1 MIRGNRMS
9 CRRFV
14 SHGVSAFVLA
24 LLAVLVSR
32 QVVFAQESAAAG
44 KVIPTERILF
54 GTQAASNGALYQGA
68 GWQASEE
75 RFARTGEQA
84 ELLLA
89 LDTQRDAVLDFQLA
103 NPHGRS
109 YVKVNLNGHDLGFWS
124 NEISGDQDWQ
134 YHKKM
139 VLPRRALSREG
150 VNRLVL
156 ILATPK
162 TNVAP
167 PQGLPIMN
175 IAIKSI
181 DLDGEFRG
189 LESRDVVFSFRV
201 NKGREMGQTCLYHL
215 TGWVYVREKETQ
227 GQEVYVQFEKPDG
240 SVSRFLTAPS
250 RRLDVGKGFGNPL
263 YNHAGFA
270 AALFLPASLN
280 IGDCTIR
287 LLVRNGSGT
296 FKSAVWRDWKRGVL
310 ELTRPSLFIV
320 VNWLLVILT
329 FIVLLGAI
337 ARDRSLLVKPS
348 IMAIIFFHIM
358 CQWGAALH
366 AGRVEYLLPQP
377 WIFVLLSHGF
387 PIIGLAVSLLSG
399 RGGARETWQRITSQE
414 ATDLSGKRRALSF
427 LALFFVLF
435 MVVYLSQVP
444 LRNTG
449 LYNILFS
456 DTSSA
461 EVALARERSVNL
473 LPNPLLRYG
482 HNIMMA
488 VFAPLLAVLA
498 MQLMLAHWR
507 RRSRLRAAFYLG
519 CLVAILAAA
528 SISGAR
534 SYSAYTF
541 MLIFFA
547 WLLQKGFPI
556 KPVQF
561 ILAVIVILTLPTM
574 LTILREGRA
583 LTVKGFISY
592 LGGHTLKRVVIVP
605 METGLQHVHY
615 AQTHGAF
622 GMQAIPRLAKTKG
635 IKPLKVPLFIS
646 KVYYGNPLE
655 TTTSNTS
662 YVYAYYSYFGLIA
675 FVPCLLGLWLLDLSL
690 LVYRRLSANL
700 LLACVACVAIAANK
714 FSGTEYTIGLFTFG
728 FVFLLLVGW
737 AVDRA
742 VGKMESFFKSKDD
755 KGSLRQV

>member
-1 MIRGNRMS
+1 MIQMKRMS
-9 CRRFV
+9 CRHFIYR
-14 SHGVSAFVLA
+14 GVSAFALA
-24 LLAVLVSR
+24 LLAVLVSS
-32 QVVFAQESAAAG
+32 QVVFAQESAGA
-44 KVIPTERILF
+44 KKLIPTERILF

-84 ELLLA
+84 ELLLP
-89 LDTQRDAVLDFQLA
+89 LDPQRDAVLDFQLA
-103 NPHGRS
+103 YPHGRS
-109 YVKVNLNGHDLGFWS
+109 YVRANLNGHDLGYWS
-124 NEISGDQDWQ
+124 NEISGDQAWQ

-139 VLPRRALSREG
+139 VLPRQAVAREG

-156 ILATPK
+156 TLAAPK
-162 TNVAP
+162 AAAAP
-167 PQGLPIMN
+167 LQGLPIMS

-181 DLDGEFRG
+181 DLDGESRG
-189 LESRDVVFSFRV
+189 LESRDVIFSLRI
-201 NKGREMGQTCLYHL
+201 NKGRGEGQFRLRLYHL
-215 TGWVYVREKETQ
+215 SGWAYVREKETQ

-240 SVSRFLTAPS
+240 SVSRYLTTAME
-250 RRLDVGKGFGNPL
+250 RRGIGKGFGNPL

-270 AALFLPASLN
+270 AAVFLPASLN
-280 IGDCTIR
+280 IDDCTIR
-287 LLVRNGSGT
+287 LLVRNKSGT
-296 FKSAVWRDWKRGVL
+296 FKSAMWRDWQRGAW
-310 ELTRPSLFIV
+310 ELARPSVFVV

-329 FIVLLGAI
+329 FIVLLAAI

-348 IMAIIFFHIM
+348 IMAVLFFHMM

-366 AGRVEYLLPQP
+366 AGRVEFLLPQP

-399 RGGARETWQRITSQE
+399 RGGARETWRRITSQE
-414 ATDLSGKRRALSF
+414 ATGLAGKRRALAL

-444 LRNTG
+444 LRSTG

-461 EVALARERSVNL
+461 EAALARERSVNL

-498 MQLMLAHWR
+498 MQLMLVHWR

-519 CLVAILAAA
+519 CLVAVLAAA

-622 GMQAIPRLAKTKG
+622 GMQAIPRLARAKG
-635 IKPLKVPLFIS
+635 IKPLKVPLLIS
-646 KVYYGNPLE
+646 KVYSGNPLE

-742 VGKMESFFKSKDD
+742 VGQMESLAKKK
-755 KGSLRQV
+755 KG

>member
-1 MIRGNRMS
+1 MIQGEKMS
-9 CRRFV
+9 CRQVV
-14 SHGVSAFVLA
+14 SHGVSAFVLT
-24 LLAVLVSR
+24 LLAVLVSDKA
-32 QVVFAQESAAAG
+32 VFAQESASEK

-54 GTQAASNGALYQGA
+54 GTQVESNGELYQGA
-68 GWQASEE
+68 GWHPSEE
-75 RFARTGEQA
+75 RFARTREQA
-84 ELLLA
+84 ELLLP
-89 LDTQRDAVLDFQLA
+89 LDPDQDAVLDFQLA
-103 NPHGRS
+103 YPHGRS
-109 YVKVNLNGHDLGFWS
+109 YVKVSLNGHDLGLWS
-124 NEISGDQDWQ
+124 NAFMGDRDWQ

-139 VLPRRALSREG
+139 LLPRRALAREG

-156 ILATPK
+156 TL
-162 TNVAP
+162 AP
-167 PQGLPIMN
+167 PRTDAAPPLGLPIMN

-181 DLDGEFRG
+181 DLDGESRG
-189 LESRDVVFSFRV
+189 LESRDVVFSMRI
-201 NKGREMGQTCLYHL
+201 NKGRKMSQTCLYHL
-215 TGWVYVREKETQ
+215 TGWAYVKEKETQ

-250 RRLDVGKGFGNPL
+250 ERLDVGKGFGNAL
-263 YNHAGFA
+263 YNQAGFVA
-270 AALFLPASLN
+270 AVFLPVAMN
-280 IGDCTIR
+280 IDDCTIR
-287 LLVRNGSGT
+287 LLVWNNSGT
-296 FKSAVWRDWKRGVL
+296 FKSAAWKDWHRGGRGL
-310 ELTRPSLFIV
+310 GQPSLFIV

-329 FIVLLGAI
+329 FIVLLLAI
-337 ARDRSLLVKPS
+337 IRDRSLLVKPS
-348 IMAIIFFHIM
+348 IMAVLFFHIM
-358 CQWGAALH
+358 CQWGAALQ
-366 AGRVEYLLPQP
+366 AGRVEFLLPQP

-399 RGGARETWQRITSQE
+399 RGGARETWRRITSHE
-414 ATDLSGKRRALSF
+414 ATDLSGKRRALVL
-427 LALFFVLF
+427 LALFFVFF

-444 LRNTG
+444 LRSTG
-449 LYNILFS
+449 LYSILFS
-456 DTSSA
+456 DTSPA
-461 EVALARERSVNL
+461 EAALARERSVNL

-519 CLVAILAAA
+519 CLVAVLAAA

-534 SYSAYTF
+534 SYSAYIF
-541 MLIFFA
+541 LLVFFA

-561 ILAVIVILTLPTM
+561 ILAAIVILTLPTM
-574 LTILREGRA
+574 LTILREGKS

-622 GMQAIPRLAKTKG
+622 GIQAIPRLAKAKG

-728 FVFLLLVGW
+728 FLFLLLVGW

-742 VGKMESFFKSKDD
+742 VGKMESLFKSKGD